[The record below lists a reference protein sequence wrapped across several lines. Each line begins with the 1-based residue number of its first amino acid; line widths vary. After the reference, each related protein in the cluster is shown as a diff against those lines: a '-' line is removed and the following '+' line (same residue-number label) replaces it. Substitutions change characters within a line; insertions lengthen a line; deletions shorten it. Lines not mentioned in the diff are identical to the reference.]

1 MNDYL
6 YIVVS
11 QMRQLMPVNGT
22 TLLKILPSNI
32 SSNLTLNY
40 PTGEDLK
47 ITVELFK
54 MVDNRFLED
63 RIGLARDQI
72 DENVL
77 QECVGITSRSQNA

>member
-6 YIVVS
+6 YIVVT
-11 QMRQLMPVNGT
+11 QMRQLIPVNGT

-54 MVDNRFLED
+54 MVDNRFLEN
-63 RIGLARDQI
+63 RIGLA
-72 DENVL
+72 
-77 QECVGITSRSQNA
+77 